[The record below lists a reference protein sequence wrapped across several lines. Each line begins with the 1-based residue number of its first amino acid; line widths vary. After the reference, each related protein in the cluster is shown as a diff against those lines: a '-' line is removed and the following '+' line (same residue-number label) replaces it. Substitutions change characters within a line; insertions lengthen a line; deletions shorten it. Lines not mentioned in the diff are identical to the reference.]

1 MAAPGMHGDICR
13 TLLQRQAGLRI
24 PDLPPESWLVD
35 RTRAGRQV
43 EYPKARLYGDYSTA
57 RRALQ
62 DAKECVA
69 YDEPAQALECAERA
83 ITLAIAFRDSIAGRI
98 AEGEQIWG
106 RAPAEAV

>member
-1 MAAPGMHGDICR
+1 MLRDRLP
-13 TLLQRQAGLRI
+13 RQTGPTVSA
-24 PDLPPESWLVD
+24 LPPESCLVD

-43 EYPKARLYGDYSTA
+43 EYPKARLYGAYSRA

-69 YDEPAQALECAERA
+69 YDEPDQALETAEQAIALA
-83 ITLAIAFRDSIAGRI
+83 ITFRDTIAGRI

-106 RAPAEAV
+106 SRQAETPELQTSS

>member
-1 MAAPGMHGDICR
+1 M
-13 TLLQRQAGLRI
+13 
-24 PDLPPESWLVD
+24 D

-43 EYPKARLYGDYSTA
+43 EYPKARLYGDYSSA

-69 YDEPAQALECAERA
+69 YDEPGQALETAERA

-98 AEGEQIWG
+98 AEGERIWG
-106 RAPAEAV
+106 SAQAEVL

>member
-1 MAAPGMHGDICR
+1 M
-13 TLLQRQAGLRI
+13 
-24 PDLPPESWLVD
+24 D

-43 EYPKARLYGDYSTA
+43 EYPKARLYGAYSSA

-69 YDEPAQALECAERA
+69 YDEPEQALETAERA
-83 ITLAIAFRDSIAGRI
+83 ITLAIMFRDSIAGRI

-106 RAPAEAV
+106 RQAKATELQPSS

>member
-1 MAAPGMHGDICR
+1 M
-13 TLLQRQAGLRI
+13 
-24 PDLPPESWLVD
+24 D

-43 EYPKARLYGDYSTA
+43 EYPKARLYGAYSNA

-69 YDEPAQALECAERA
+69 YDEPEQALETAERA
-83 ITLAIAFRDSIAGRI
+83 VVLAIEFRDSIAGRI

-106 RAPAEAV
+106 VPAEASELQPS